1 MSVVMARIDNRLLHG
16 IIVTQ
21 WAPVSGATRVMVI
34 DDKVAGDEVLKS
46 TMRMARPA
54 GMAVSIISEQTALK
68 NFAAG
73 KYDREKVFV
82 IAKEPETIL
91 HLVESGIELP
101 SLIVGGSLV
110 KEGGVQL
117 TQRAYA
123 SAENVQSYKALI
135 ARGVKV
141 TAQFVPADKPVSVAD
156 LIRGGI
162 MVNFTILQ
170 VVLLT
175 LLAFIKH
182 VDYYGIP
189 MIFVNYAVFWG
200 LITGVVMGDWQTGLV
215 IGGTIQLMQLG
226 VAGFGGSSIPDYGTM
241 AIIATA
247 YGVTLGA
254 DTGLAIGLPVGML
267 GIQLDVIVKILNG
280 FVVEKS
286 QKFCDEGKFKQ
297 MNAILWVCPVLFG
310 LCAALPVFV
319 SVTLGQPAVN
329 WLLEVMPQWFL
340 SGLTLAGKMLPAVG
354 IAMLLRYMPT
364 GKYFQYL
371 LAGFFLSAFLNVP
384 IIGAAIV
391 GVALAIAFYQRAERD
406 TELAAHASADAFIGE
421 DE

>member
-54 GMAVSIISEQTALK
+54 GMAVSIISEETALK

-82 IAKEPETIL
+82 IAKEPETML
-91 HLVESGIELP
+91 HLAESGVELP

-110 KEGGVQL
+110 KEDGVQL

-156 LIRGGI
+156 LIYGGN

-200 LITGVVMGDWQTGLV
+200 LITGVVMGDWKTGLA

-286 QKFCDEGKFKQ
+286 QKFCNEGKFKQ

-364 GKYFQYL
+364 AKYFQYL

-384 IIGAAIV
+384 S
-391 GVALAIAFYQRAERD
+391 RAPRLP
-406 TELAAHASADAFIGE
+406 TPSRRS
-421 DE
+421 

>member
-117 TQRAYA
+117 THRAYA

-156 LIRGGI
+156 LI
-162 MVNFTILQ
+162 
-170 VVLLT
+170 
-175 LLAFIKH
+175 
-182 VDYYGIP
+182 
-189 MIFVNYAVFWG
+189 
-200 LITGVVMGDWQTGLV
+200 
-215 IGGTIQLMQLG
+215 
-226 VAGFGGSSIPDYGTM
+226 
-241 AIIATA
+241 
-247 YGVTLGA
+247 
-254 DTGLAIGLPVGML
+254 
-267 GIQLDVIVKILNG
+267 
-280 FVVEKS
+280 
-286 QKFCDEGKFKQ
+286 
-297 MNAILWVCPVLFG
+297 
-310 LCAALPVFV
+310 
-319 SVTLGQPAVN
+319 
-329 WLLEVMPQWFL
+329 
-340 SGLTLAGKMLPAVG
+340 
-354 IAMLLRYMPT
+354 
-364 GKYFQYL
+364 
-371 LAGFFLSAFLNVP
+371 
-384 IIGAAIV
+384 
-391 GVALAIAFYQRAERD
+391 
-406 TELAAHASADAFIGE
+406 
-421 DE
+421 